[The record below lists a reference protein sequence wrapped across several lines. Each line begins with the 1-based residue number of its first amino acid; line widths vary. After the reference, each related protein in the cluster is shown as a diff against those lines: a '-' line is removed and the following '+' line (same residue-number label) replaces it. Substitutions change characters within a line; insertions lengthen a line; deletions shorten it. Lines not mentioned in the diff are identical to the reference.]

1 MSTPAMDISF
11 QYPPELLN
19 LLIDVIPLLN
29 RSKKDVFVFFQGA
42 GVSDERMRGPY
53 QQWQQDKDSITKFD
67 IVRQVLVVLN
77 KHGEACLRDRR
88 EILKRVVEFESF
100 DACWPTDQLKAKG
113 LVAEIRK
120 VINTKDSF
128 TRMNIERETERQAR
142 LEKTRT
148 EQGEKAKRKKEVQSV
163 REQLA
168 ALFGIDSAYAR
179 AKALEGVLNALFR
192 AYGVAVRESFT
203 LTGDS
208 GEGIVEQI
216 DGVIELKGYLY
227 LVEMKWWQTPLG
239 VPEISQHL
247 VRVYHR
253 SDCRAVIISASGFTE
268 PAIATCKEALQ
279 HKVIVLCSL
288 EELVR
293 LLETQGDLLSF
304 LERKTQ
310 AAMVDKN
317 PFLRL
322 V

>member
-19 LLIDVIPLLN
+19 LLVDVIPLLN
-29 RSKKDVFVFFQGA
+29 RSKKDVFVFFQGS
-42 GVSDERMRGPY
+42 GVSDERMVGPY
-53 QQWQQDKDSITKFD
+53 QQWQEDRDSITKYE

-128 TRMNIERETERQAR
+128 TRMNIEREAERQER
-142 LEKTRT
+142 LEKVRA
-148 EQGEKAKRKKEVQSV
+148 EQDQRAKRAREVQAV

-168 ALFGIDSAYAR
+168 ALFGVDNACAR
-179 AKALEGVLNALFR
+179 GKALEGVLNALFR
-192 AYGVAVRESFT
+192 AYGIAVRESFA

-208 GEGIVEQI
+208 GEGIVEQV

-253 SDCRAVIISASGFTE
+253 SDCRAVIISASDFTG
-268 PAIATCKEALQ
+268 PAISTCKDALQ
-279 HKVIVLCSL
+279 HKVVVLCTL
-288 EELVR
+288 EEIVR
-293 LLETQGDLLSF
+293 LLERQSDLGSF
-304 LERKTQ
+304 LNQKVEAALLER
-310 AAMVDKN
+310 N
-317 PFLRL
+317 PFLR
-322 V
+322 VP